1 LVFPTDQEGSDGYPQ
16 SHVMW
21 HAVAPLLADG
31 HTVVASASK
40 NGSDGTRTRV
50 RHPIEVRER
59 LG

>member
-1 LVFPTDQEGSDGYPQ
+1 
-16 SHVMW
+16 MW
-21 HAVAPLLADG
+21 YAVAPLLADG